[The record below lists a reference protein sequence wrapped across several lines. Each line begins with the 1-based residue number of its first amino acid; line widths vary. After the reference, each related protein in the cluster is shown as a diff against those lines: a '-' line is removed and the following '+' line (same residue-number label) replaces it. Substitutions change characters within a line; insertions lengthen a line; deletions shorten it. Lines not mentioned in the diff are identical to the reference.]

1 MNNKKPPMVFISSRL
16 DELKEEK
23 NKVKEGISELWDH
36 EGIPFKVWDWEN
48 AKEIPSGKKPDR
60 IQSEGVR
67 DSDIYILILGSE
79 YGNNDYGESPTH
91 KEYND
96 ACSEIEEDCIL
107 IYIKEVKDREE
118 KVDRW
123 INEIKE
129 NEHTYKPF
137 KNPDQLK
144 DLVKTRLMDLWN
156 KRKGS
161 QEVIIKSARHVP
173 ELYYSSSKN
182 SCYGE
187 SFDAD
192 ELNVEIRGDNNSK
205 SFIAFL
211 VSSIFYNRADYDTT
225 IDDVSLT
232 AFTDDKETT
241 TILYR
246 IKLDDGEWKDFD
258 TDVFTCKIEKN
269 SSKRLFFRF
278 ISRDFLEEPEVS
290 IKLTLN
296 HTFDDS
302 GVGDMSKFI
311 EAIDNIKWAKGS
323 SGVSGVLTDPCP
335 QHSQPLPGF
344 GRRDGKIPKFW

>member
-1 MNNKKPPMVFISSRL
+1 MPLMVFISSRL
-16 DELKEEK
+16 DELKEER
-23 NKVKEGISELWDH
+23 NKVQVGISELWNH
-36 EGIPFKVWDWEN
+36 EDIPFKVWDWEN
-48 AKEIPSGKKPDR
+48 AKEIPSGKNPDKV
-60 IQSEGVR
+60 QSEGVR
-67 DSDIYILILGSE
+67 DSDIYVLILGSKYGDFE
-79 YGNNDYGESPTH
+79 YGKSPTH
-91 KEYND
+91 KEYKD
-96 ACSEIEEDCIL
+96 ACSEIKEDCIL
-107 IYIKEVKDREE
+107 IYIKEVEDREE

-123 INEIKE
+123 IKEIKE
-129 NEHTYKPF
+129 KNKPTCKPF
-137 KNPDQLK
+137 KNSDELK
-144 DLVKTRLMDLWN
+144 NLVKIRLSDLWN
-156 KRKGS
+156 KRTGS

-173 ELYYSSSKN
+173 ELYYSSSKS

-192 ELNVEIRGDNNSK
+192 ELNVEIRGDDNSK

-225 IDDVSLT
+225 IDDISLT
-232 AFTDDKETT
+232 AFTEDKETT
-241 TILYR
+241 TILDR

-258 TDVFTCKIEKN
+258 TDVFTCRIEKN

-296 HTFDDS
+296 HTFNDS